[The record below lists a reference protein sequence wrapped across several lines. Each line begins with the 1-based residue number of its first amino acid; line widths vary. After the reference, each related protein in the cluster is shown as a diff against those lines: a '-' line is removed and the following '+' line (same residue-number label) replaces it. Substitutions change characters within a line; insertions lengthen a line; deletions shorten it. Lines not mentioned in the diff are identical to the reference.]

1 MAASTQVRTHK
12 INEFS
17 AGRLLSTF
25 SFCSPWKGFKINHLD
40 LTPRFAGILMS
51 FTNCFANFFGLLAP
65 IVAGEWPRPEID
77 PKITFALSFVR
88 REHHRRKGRSIIISI
103 TFINHFVS
111 KLSQSA
117 ANDRTV
123 ANSFYDC
130 CSNLHRLCH
139 ILRCLWVG
147 RATEVGQPGY
157 GRPNLAHTEGG
168 WQWKRPEEAEHH
180 RDKVLAQD
188 STFVTKILFILRCL
202 SSF

>member
-25 SFCSPWKGFKINHLD
+25 SFSSPQKGFKINHLD

-65 IVAGEWPRPEID
+65 IVAGEWLRPEN
-77 PKITFALSFVR
+77 KLEYNVSTLVR

-130 CSNLHRLCH
+130 CGYLHHLCH
-139 ILRCLWVG
+139 ILRCLRVG
-147 RATEVGQPGY
+147 RATEVGQPSH
-157 GRPNLAHTEGG
+157 GRSNIAHTQGG
-168 WQWKRPEEAEHH
+168 RQ
-180 RDKVLAQD
+180 
-188 STFVTKILFILRCL
+188 
-202 SSF
+202 

>member
-25 SFCSPWKGFKINHLD
+25 SFCSPRKGFKINHLD

-65 IVAGEWPRPEID
+65 IVAGELPRPENR
-77 PKITFALSFVR
+77 PENNVCAFFR

-130 CSNLHRLCH
+130 CSNLHHLCH

-147 RATEVGQPGY
+147 RATEVGQPGH
-157 GRPNLAHTEGG
+157 GWPNLAHTESG
-168 WQWKRPEEAEHH
+168 WQWKRPEEAKHH
-180 RDKVLAQD
+180 RDKVLALE
-188 STFVTKILFILRCL
+188 STLVTKILFILRCL
-202 SSF
+202 SRF